1 MKKGKN
7 NSLNTKTIKDYYRR
21 SQDNLTS
28 GQFAPDNFVS
38 HFKLDNFAS
47 EKIALFFLRRG
58 MFINSLENAI
68 IWYCGKSSFTIWK
81 YLREILEG
89 RVAPDAQDGISPFT
103 CFHLWPVLGAGTGL
117 LRIITILQDNNAE
130 IQNYQTHHSLSNVGY
145 TPFKVTFLIRTS
157 QPSWLGYPTY
167 QPTIL
172 Q

>member
-28 GQFAPDNFVS
+28 GQFALDNFVS
-38 HFKLDNFAS
+38 HFKLDNLVS
-47 EKIALFFLRRG
+47 KKIALFFLRRG
-58 MFINSLENAI
+58 MFINALENVI
-68 IWYCGKSSFTIWK
+68 LWYCRKSPWTIWK

-103 CFHLWPVLGAGTGL
+103 CFHLWPVLSAGTGM

-130 IQNYQTHHSLSNVGY
+130 IQTYQTHNSLSTVGY
-145 TPFKVTFLIRTS
+145 TPLKSLF
-157 QPSWLGYPTY
+157 
-167 QPTIL
+167 
-172 Q
+172 